1 MTAAPNQN
9 LKTSKHLDNS
19 GASCKSKL
27 QTLQKLFNYLITV
40 AKSQKFKTRGQAVA
54 LAAKQNN
61 NSETAGLFC
70 LQLQIKNSRQ
80 SLKIAPF
87 LWLPWLQIQKKR
99 KPTPPLDA
107 SKRPRTSKPWQ
118 TNPKINPCHLIT
130 LEKNFKPR
138 SDTTIDWTHVPAA
151 LWHHWPM
158 SRTPSSY
165 GTIFGAGNPIRN
177 RPP

>member
-19 GASCKSKL
+19 GASCNSKL
-27 QTLQKLFNYLITV
+27 QTFQNLFNSLITV
-40 AKSQKFKTRGQAVA
+40 ANSQKFKTRGHAVA
-54 LAAKQNN
+54 LAANQNN
-61 NSETAGLFC
+61 NSEIAGLFC
-70 LQLQIKNSRQ
+70 LQLEIKNSRQ
-80 SLKIAPF
+80 SLRIA
-87 LWLPWLQIQKKR
+87 
-99 KPTPPLDA
+99 A

-130 LEKNFKPR
+130 LEEK
-138 SDTTIDWTHVPAA
+138 SSQDLIQQVIEHVPVA
-151 LWHHWPM
+151 LWHHWPV

-165 GTIFGAGNPIRN
+165 GAIFGAGYPIRN